1 MDQVSVFFEEWL
13 RSLREQYKY
22 VVRKKDAITL
32 PTLTAVMRE
41 AGFSEAEL
49 TQLRLE
55 ATMHVDDVGGDY
67 VADMKV
73 LDPGRGHPAECL
85 CPDCVPIDESQFDAE
100 GQPIAPEA
108 EPSPEESGRAIRV
121 APIPSSEAADDADP
135 LTFEDS
141 ATADMD
147 DAAEAVSAALAAAQD
162 EDNGPEDDPDAPLQM
177 DLF

>member
-22 VVRKKDAITL
+22 VVRKQDAITL
-32 PTLTAVMRE
+32 PTLTAVMQE

-55 ATMHVDDVGGDY
+55 ATMHVDDVGGDF
-67 VADMKV
+67 VADMKI
-73 LDPGRGHPAECL
+73 LDPGRAHPADCL
-85 CPDCVPIDESQFDAE
+85 CPDCVPIDESQFDDE
-100 GQPIAPEA
+100 GQPLAAEA
-108 EPSPEESGRAIRV
+108 APSPAESGGAIRV
-121 APIPSSEAADDADP
+121 GPIPGAAALDDAEP

-141 ATADMD
+141 AIAESD
-147 DAAEAVSAALAAAQD
+147 DAADADDAALDAVEGDDVTEA
-162 EDNGPEDDPDAPLQM
+162 DPDAPLQM